1 MRCNK
6 EDGCRQLVFEEQF
19 RNLVDWKVNMNWQ
32 IISEQIEAATGQ
44 AFKIVSS
51 HAVDGGDINAAFRLK
66 GHDRTYFVKLNR
78 ADLAAMFEAE
88 LEGLKELASTQALRV
103 PDAITTGS
111 TADSAFLVLEN
122 IEFGASGKASERLL
136 GQQLARL
143 HAVKQPYFG
152 WRRDNTIGSTHQPN
166 GHYNDWL
173 RFWREQ
179 RLGFQ
184 LKLAA
189 ENGYGGRLQA
199 AGERLLGD
207 LDAFFVDYA
216 PTPSLLHGD
225 LWAGNAAVDQQ
236 GLPVIFD
243 PACYYGDREADL
255 AMTELFGG
263 FGRDFYAA
271 YRDAWPLGE
280 GYAVRKTL
288 YNLYHI
294 LNHLNLFGGGY
305 LRQAENMI
313 ALLQAEVG

>member
-1 MRCNK
+1 
-6 EDGCRQLVFEEQF
+6 
-19 RNLVDWKVNMNWQ
+19 MNWQ
-32 IISEQIEAATGQ
+32 IISEHIEAATGQ
-44 AFKIVSS
+44 AFTVVSS
-51 HAVDGGDINAAFRLK
+51 QAVSGGDINSAFRLK
-66 GHDRTYFVKLNR
+66 GHDKTYFVKLNR

-88 LEGLKELASTQALRV
+88 FAGLMEMASAQALRV
-103 PDAITTGS
+103 PAAIAAGS
-111 TADSAFLVLEN
+111 TADHAFLVLEN
-122 IEFGASGKASERLL
+122 IEFGASSKASERLL

-152 WRRDNTIGSTHQPN
+152 WHRDNTIGSTRQSN
-166 GHYNDWL
+166 GQYNDWL
-173 RFWREQ
+173 SFWRER

-189 ENGYGGRLQA
+189 SNGYGGRLQA
-199 AGERLLGD
+199 SGERLLGD
-207 LDAFFVDYA
+207 LAALFDSYA
-216 PTPSLLHGD
+216 PEPSLLHGD
-225 LWAGNAAVDQQ
+225 LWAGNAAVDRQ

-271 YRDAWPLGE
+271 YREAWPLDQ
-280 GYAVRKTL
+280 GYSVRKTL

-305 LRQAENMI
+305 LRQAESMM
-313 ALLQAEVG
+313 AMLQAEVK

>member
-1 MRCNK
+1 
-6 EDGCRQLVFEEQF
+6 
-19 RNLVDWKVNMNWQ
+19 MNWQ
-32 IISEQIEAATGQ
+32 IISEQIEAATGR
-44 AFKIVSS
+44 AFTVVSS
-51 HAVDGGDINAAFRLK
+51 QAVSGGDINSAFRLK
-66 GHDRTYFVKLNR
+66 GHDKTYFVKLNR

-88 LEGLKELASTQALRV
+88 FAGLMEMASTQALRV
-103 PDAITTGS
+103 PAAIAAGS
-111 TADSAFLVLEN
+111 TADHAFLVLEN
-122 IEFGASGKASERLL
+122 IEFGASSKASERLL

-152 WRRDNTIGSTHQPN
+152 WHRDNTIGSTRQPN
-166 GHYNDWL
+166 GQYNDWL
-173 RFWREQ
+173 SFWREQ

-189 ENGYGGRLQA
+189 SNGYGGRLQA
-199 AGERLLGD
+199 SGERLLGD
-207 LDAFFVDYA
+207 LAALFDSYA
-216 PTPSLLHGD
+216 PEPSLLHGD
-225 LWAGNAAVDQQ
+225 LWAGNAAVDRQ

-271 YRDAWPLGE
+271 YREAWPLDQ
-280 GYAVRKTL
+280 GYGVRKTL

-305 LRQAENMI
+305 LRQAESMM
-313 ALLQAEVG
+313 AMLQAEVK